1 MNITRENISDLN
13 AVLKVEIKKD
23 DYATNVE
30 KVLRDYR
37 KKANVKGFRPGMVP
51 IGLIRKM
58 YGKAV
63 QLEEINKLVSDNIRK
78 YLADEKIEILGDPL
92 PKNGENEHI
101 DFDTQEDFEFS
112 FELGLTPQ
120 FELGLSKKNK
130 VTCYKIT
137 IDEKMKNDFIN
148 NYTRRFGEFRNEEIS
163 GDTDML
169 KGNIAAIGE
178 DGELIPEG
186 PAAENAA
193 LTISVIKDDEI
204 KKEFVGKQ
212 KGDSVDFDLKKA
224 LPNDYEIAGI
234 LRIQKEE
241 AADIKG
247 MFRYTI
253 NDINR
258 FIPAEINKELFD
270 KIYGEGVVT
279 TEEEFNAKIEEE
291 ITKNLKNESDYKL
304 GIDIKKLVLEKIDFT
319 LPEDFLKRWLLAVN
333 EKTTQEQIDKEF
345 DSFRQDLKWQLI
357 RNKVAKENDI
367 KITEEE
373 LHHEAEN
380 ITRYQFQQYGLF
392 YASDEQIHNYA
403 HEMLNREEDAKRI
416 AERILEEKAIE
427 KLREVVKLEDKTI
440 TAEEFNKL
448 FEQA

>member
-1 MNITRENISDLN
+1 MNITRENINDLN
-13 AVLKVEIKKD
+13 ALLKVEIRKD
-23 DYATNVE
+23 DYAGEVE

-51 IGLIRKM
+51 MGLVRKM

-78 YLADEKIEILGDPL
+78 YLTDEKLEILGDPL
-92 PKNGENEHI
+92 PDLSQNEKI
-101 DFDTQEDFEFS
+101 NFDTQEDFEFR
-112 FELGLTPQ
+112 FELGLAPQ
-120 FELGLSKKNK
+120 FELNLSNKNK
-130 VTCYKIT
+130 VTVYEIT
-137 IDEKMKNDFIN
+137 IDEKMKSDYIS
-148 NYTRRFGEFRNEEIS
+148 NYTRRFGQFRNEEET
-163 GDTDML
+163 GDSDML
-169 KGNIAAIGE
+169 KGTIAELNEKGE
-178 DGELIPEG
+178 ILEG
-186 PAAENAA
+186 GKTADNAA
-193 LTISVIKDDEI
+193 LTISVIKDEEI
-204 KKEFVGKQ
+204 KKNFTGK
-212 KGDSVDFDLKKA
+212 KSGDSIDFDLRKA

-241 AADIKG
+241 AEGISGA
-247 MFRYTI
+247 FRYTI
-253 NDINR
+253 DQINR

-270 KIYGEGVVT
+270 KIYGEGIVN

-291 ITKNLKNESDYKL
+291 IKRNLKNESDYKL
-304 GIDIKKLVLEKIDFT
+304 GMDIKKLVMEKTDFA

-357 RNKVAKENDI
+357 RNKIAKENDV

-373 LHHEAEN
+373 LHQEAEN

-392 YASDEQIHNYA
+392 YATDEQIHNYA
-403 HEMLNREEDAKRI
+403 AEMLNREEDAKRI
-416 AERILEEKAIE
+416 AERILEEKAVE
-427 KLREVVKLEDKTI
+427 KLKEVVKLEEKQV

-448 FEQA
+448 FE

>member
-13 AVLKVEIKKD
+13 ALLKVDIKKV
-23 DYATNVE
+23 DYAESVE

-51 IGLIRKM
+51 IGMIRKM

-63 QLEEINKLVSDNIRK
+63 QLDEINKLVSDNIRK

-92 PKNGENEHI
+92 PDNDENEHI
-101 DFDTQEDFEFS
+101 DFDTQADFVFK
-112 FELGLTPQ
+112 FEVGLTPQ
-120 FELGLSKKNK
+120 FELNLSKKNK
-130 VTCYKIT
+130 VTCYNIT
-137 IDEKMKNDFIN
+137 IDEKMRNDYIS
-148 NYTRRFGEFRNEEIS
+148 NYTRRFGEFKNEELT

-169 KGNIAAIGE
+169 KGNIAALGE
-178 DGELIPEG
+178 DGQPVTGG

-193 LTISVIKDDEI
+193 LTISVIKDEDI
-204 KKEFVGKQ
+204 RKEFIGRK
-212 KGDSVDFDLKKA
+212 KGDIIDFDLRKA

-234 LRIQKEE
+234 LRKQKDEV
-241 AADIKG
+241 ADVNGI
-247 MFRYTI
+247 FRFSI
-253 NDINR
+253 AEINR

-270 KIYGEGVVT
+270 KIYGEGAIS
-279 TEEEFNAKIEEE
+279 TEEEFNAKVEEE

-304 GIDIKKLVLEKIDFT
+304 GVDIKKLVLEKADFA

-333 EKTTQEQIDKEF
+333 EKTTQDQIDKEF
-345 DSFRQDLKWQLI
+345 DTFKKDLRWQLI

-367 KITEEE
+367 KISEEE

-380 ITRYQFQQYGLF
+380 LTRYQFQQYGLF

-427 KLREVVKLEDKTI
+427 KLREVVKLEDKSI
-440 TAEEFNKL
+440 SAEEFNKL
-448 FEQA
+448 FE

>member
-1 MNITRENISDLN
+1 MNITRENIGDLN
-13 AVLKVEIKKD
+13 ALLKVEIKKD
-23 DYATNVE
+23 DYAESVE

-63 QLEEINKLVSDNIRK
+63 QLDEINKLVSDNIRK

-92 PKNGENEHI
+92 PNNDANNQI
-101 DFDTQEDFEFS
+101 DLDTQEEFEFK
-112 FELGLTPQ
+112 FELGLSPQ
-120 FELGLSKKNK
+120 FELNLSKKNK
-130 VTCYKIT
+130 VTCYNIT
-137 IDEKMKNDFIN
+137 IDDKMKKDFIS
-148 NYTRRFGEFRNEEIS
+148 NYTRRFGEFRNEEET

-169 KGNIAAIGE
+169 KGNIEALGE
-178 DGELIPEG
+178 DGQPVPGGLS
-186 PAAENAA
+186 AENAA
-193 LTISVIKDDEI
+193 LTISVIKDEDI
-204 KKEFVGKQ
+204 KKEFVGKKQ
-212 KGDSVDFDLKKA
+212 GDSIDFDLRKA

-234 LRIQKEE
+234 LRKQKDEV
-241 AADIKG
+241 ADING
-247 MFRYTI
+247 LFRFTI
-253 NDINR
+253 NEINR

-270 KIYGEGVVT
+270 KIYGEGVVS
-279 TEEEFNAKIEEE
+279 TEEEFNAKVEEE
-291 ITKNLKNESDYKL
+291 IGKNLKNESDYKV
-304 GIDIKKLVLEKIDFT
+304 GVDIKKLVLEKTEFA

-333 EKTTQEQIDKEF
+333 EKTTKEQIEKEF
-345 DSFRQDLKWQLI
+345 DSFRKDLKWQLI

-427 KLREVVKLEDKTI
+427 KLREVVKLEDKSI
-440 TAEEFNKL
+440 TSEEFNKL
-448 FEQA
+448 FE

>member
-1 MNITRENISDLN
+1 MNITRENINDLN
-13 AVLKVEIKKD
+13 ALLKVEIRKD
-23 DYATNVE
+23 DYAGEVE

-51 IGLIRKM
+51 MGLVRKM

-78 YLADEKIEILGDPL
+78 YLTDEKLEILGDPL
-92 PKNGENEHI
+92 PDLSQNEKI
-101 DFDTQEDFEFS
+101 NFDTQEDFEFR
-112 FELGLTPQ
+112 FELGLAPQ
-120 FELGLSKKNK
+120 FELNLSNKNK
-130 VTCYKIT
+130 VTVYEIT
-137 IDEKMKNDFIN
+137 IDEKMKSDYIS
-148 NYTRRFGEFRNEEIS
+148 NYTRRFGQFRNEEET
-163 GDTDML
+163 GDSDML
-169 KGNIAAIGE
+169 KGTIAELNEKGE
-178 DGELIPEG
+178 ILEG
-186 PAAENAA
+186 GKTADNAA
-193 LTISVIKDDEI
+193 LTISVIKDEEI
-204 KKEFVGKQ
+204 KKNFTGKES
-212 KGDSVDFDLKKA
+212 GDSIDFDLRKA

-241 AADIKG
+241 AEGISG
-247 MFRYTI
+247 TFRYTI
-253 NDINR
+253 DQINR

-270 KIYGEGVVT
+270 KIYGEGIVN

-291 ITKNLKNESDYKL
+291 IKRNLKNESDYKL
-304 GIDIKKLVLEKIDFT
+304 GMDIKKLVMEKTDFA

-357 RNKVAKENDI
+357 RNKIAKENDV

-373 LHHEAEN
+373 LHQEAEN

-392 YASDEQIHNYA
+392 YATDEQIHNYA
-403 HEMLNREEDAKRI
+403 AEMLNREEDAKRI
-416 AERILEEKAIE
+416 AERILEEKAVE
-427 KLREVVKLEDKTI
+427 KLKEVVKLEEKQV

-448 FEQA
+448 FE